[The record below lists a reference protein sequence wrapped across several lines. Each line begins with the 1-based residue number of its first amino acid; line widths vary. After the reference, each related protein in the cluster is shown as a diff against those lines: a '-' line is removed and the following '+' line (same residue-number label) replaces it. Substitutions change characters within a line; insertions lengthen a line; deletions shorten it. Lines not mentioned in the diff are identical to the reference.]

1 MEDASD
7 HDNGRGHLSSPPPPP
22 NPNAEVPAINPQS
35 DNLSDEPIVIDNP
48 AWDITTIS
56 ALGALRTLQL
66 ALESLTEAA
75 ADVPPT
81 PPISRPVTPTHGK
94 GDENVAPP
102 ALIGADAD
110 PHHVQ
115 HAAIARRFFS
125 KHPPPFSISAYLARQ
140 HAYCPHSP
148 GVYLTAAHYIHRLC
162 IVDRILPATNRT
174 VHRLS
179 LAATRI
185 AAKALEDNKWSQQRV
200 AQVGGVSPTQLLNLE
215 VALCFLLDF
224 ELGVDAAGLA
234 KSMFGLQV
242 AGRSGG
248 R

>member
-1 MEDASD
+1 M
-7 HDNGRGHLSSPPPPP
+7 
-22 NPNAEVPAINPQS
+22 I
-35 DNLSDEPIVIDNP
+35 
-48 AWDITTIS
+48 
-56 ALGALRTLQL
+56 
-66 ALESLTEAA
+66 
-75 ADVPPT
+75 
-81 PPISRPVTPTHGK
+81 
-94 GDENVAPP
+94 
-102 ALIGADAD
+102 
-110 PHHVQ
+110 
-115 HAAIARRFFS
+115 
-125 KHPPPFSISAYLARQ
+125 SISAYLARQ

-234 KSMFGLQV
+234 KSMFGLQM
-242 AGRSGG
+242 AGR

>member
-1 MEDASD
+1 MEYAST
-7 HDNGRGHLSSPPPPP
+7 HNIQEMTTPPPPPP
-22 NPNAEVPAINPQS
+22 NPNADILPVNPHFDS
-35 DNLSDEPIVIDNP
+35 LSDEPALIDNP
-48 AWDITTIS
+48 VWDITTLS
-56 ALGALRTLQL
+56 ARGALRTLAL
-66 ALESLTEAA
+66 ALEALTEAA

-81 PPISRPVTPTHGK
+81 PPISRPATPSHNK
-94 GDENVAPP
+94 SANNENLPP
-102 ALIGADAD
+102 KPFIGADAD

-125 KHPPPFSISAYLARQ
+125 KVAPPFSISTYLSRQ
-140 HAYCPHSP
+140 HHFCPHSP

-162 IVDRILPATNRT
+162 ILEGVLPATDRT

-200 AQVGGVSPTQLLNLE
+200 ASVGGVSPTQLLNLE

-224 ELGVDAAGLA
+224 ELGVDADGLA
-234 KSMFGLQV
+234 KSMYGLQS
-242 AGRSGG
+242 AGRC
-248 R
+248 

>member
-1 MEDASD
+1 MEDEPD
-7 HDNGRGHLSSPPPPP
+7 HHNGHMSSPPPPP
-22 NPNAEVPAINPQS
+22 NPNAEVPGINS
-35 DNLSDEPIVIDNP
+35 HLDNLSDEPVVLENP

-66 ALESLTEAA
+66 ALEALSEAA

-94 GDENVAPP
+94 SVDENIPPP
-102 ALIGADAD
+102 AFIGTDAD

-125 KHPPPFSISAYLARQ
+125 KHPPPFSITAYLARQ

-162 IVDRILPATNRT
+162 IVERILPATNRT

-185 AAKALEDNKWSQQRV
+185 AAKALDDNKWSQQRV

-234 KSMFGLQV
+234 KSMFGLQM
-242 AGRSGG
+242 AGRPRS